1 MSNSSF
7 NNNDITYTN
16 MLEEFLKIMEAE
28 YFKELERRLALHNSI
43 ITKDNNETK
52 DSYLNLEGLI
62 TRIFM
67 ELLYY
72 NINTETASAVKTNL
86 LSHFSN
92 ILSNLKITERELNNK
107 LKSEKF
113 KELIH
118 IICMYGEM
126 SIHFV
131 TAKLVDLLL
140 ESDSEK

>member
-1 MSNSSF
+1 MSNKS
-7 NNNDITYTN
+7 NVTYVS

-43 ITKDNNETK
+43 ATKGNNETK
-52 DSYLNLEGLI
+52 DSHLNLEGLI

-72 NINTETASAVKTNL
+72 NIDAGIASTIKTNL
-86 LSHFSN
+86 LSHFGN
-92 ILSNLKITERELNNK
+92 ILSNLKITEQELNNK

-131 TAKLVDLLL
+131 TAKIVDLLL
-140 ESDSEK
+140 EPNLEK